1 MIKSQR
7 FKPVYIQKVRSP
19 EEHFLIAQSTERSTE
34 IVSWK
39 RDKSSAVKI
48 GSVSDSGSMFSVCFF
63 VGLFFIFVYGNNNF
77 PKCPA
82 DHLVQTAGWLL
93 LHMQ

>member
-1 MIKSQR
+1 MHSQR
-7 FKPVYIQKVRSP
+7 R
-19 EEHFLIAQSTERSTE
+19 EEAQSWR
-34 IVSWK
+34 

-48 GSVSDSGSMFSVCFF
+48 GSVSDSWSVFGVGFFCVCVFVLVFFCFVFVNNGS
-63 VGLFFIFVYGNNNF
+63 NNF

-82 DHLVQTAGWLL
+82 GHLIQTAGWLL